1 MTLAAKGGQRSDF
14 YRVRNSGSPI
24 PEAIRTGEREHLSD
38 ERILSFGP
46 AAISLALSALSKVP
60 RSLLRA
66 GLHLCP

>member
-24 PEAIRTGEREHLSD
+24 PEATRTGEREHLSD
-38 ERILSFGP
+38 ERILSFGL
-46 AAISLALSALSKVP
+46 AAISLALSKVP

-66 GLHLCP
+66 GLDLCP